1 MANSD
6 PNFPGQN
13 LGTGDTRALMLEL
26 AAGEVLTAFA
36 TNTIMR
42 DKHES
47 KTLSG
52 GKNFKFPAIWRAGG
66 GYHTPGTEITG
77 RKIPHTEIKI
87 DPDDKL
93 ISDVFVSDI
102 DEVLNH
108 FDVRQPYTAEMGAF
122 LARKYDA
129 NVMRAIIRAARGGPL
144 FTGDQGGTGLQNAA
158 FATDANVLIDGFSLA
173 KQTLDEKDV
182 PVDSMPVHGLLRPAQ
197 WYLVA
202 RSDKNLNQDTN
213 GGGSSIKSMT
223 LTTIDD
229 IMIHKSN
236 ITPFGEDS
244 TVGDFINSADD
255 DFIPAYYRGKY
266 GTTTGLV
273 WTPMAAASAI
283 VQDVSFQTE
292 DQVRKQGTL
301 MLARLMVGTRTLRNK
316 CAVELRTGAIPA

>member
-1 MANSD
+1 MANST

-13 LGTGDTRALMLEL
+13 QLTGDTRALMLEL
-26 AAGEVLTAFA
+26 SAGEVLTAFA
-36 TNTIMR
+36 AKTIMR

-52 GKNFKFPAIWRAGG
+52 GKLFKFPAIWRAGG

-77 RKIPHTEIKI
+77 RQIAHTEIKI

-102 DEVLNH
+102 DEILND
-108 FDVRQPYTAEMGAF
+108 FDVRQPYTTEMGAF
-122 LARKYDA
+122 LARKYDT
-129 NVMRAIIRAARGGPL
+129 NVMRTIIRAARGGPL
-144 FTGDQGGTGLQNAA
+144 FTGDQGGGAIQ
-158 FATDANVLIDGFSLA
+158 DANLATTATTLIDSFSAA
-173 KQTLDEKDV
+173 KQAMDEKDV
-182 PVDSMPVHGLLRPAQ
+182 PIDSMPVHGLLRPAQ

-202 RSDKNLNQDTN
+202 RSDKNLNRDFN
-213 GGGSSIKSMT
+213 GGDASIRKMT

-236 ITPFGEDS
+236 LTPFGEDS
-244 TVGDFINSADD
+244 RTGNFTVSTNDAFT
-255 DFIPAYYRGKY
+255 PAYYRGSY
-266 GTTTGLV
+266 GTTVGLV

-283 VQDVSFQTE
+283 VQDVSFQIE
-292 DQVRKQGTL
+292 DQISKQGAL

-316 CAVELRTGAIPA
+316 CAMELRTGAIPA

>member
-1 MANSD
+1 MADSN
-6 PNFPGQN
+6 PNFPGQDQ
-13 LGTGDTRALMLEL
+13 LAGDTRALMLEL

-36 TNTIMR
+36 SKTIMR

-47 KTLSG
+47 KMLSG
-52 GKNFKFPAIWRAGG
+52 GKNFRFPAIWRAGG

-77 RKIPHTEIKI
+77 RKIPHTEVKV

-93 ISDVFVSDI
+93 ISDVFVSDV
-102 DEVLNH
+102 DEILNH
-108 FDVRQPYTAEMGAF
+108 FDLRQPYTTEMGEF

-129 NVMRAIIRAARGGPL
+129 NVMRTILLAARGGAL
-144 FTGDQGGTGLQNAA
+144 FSGDQGGTGIENAS
-158 FATDANVLIDGFSLA
+158 FDTDANVLIDGFSAA
-173 KQTLDEKDV
+173 KQALDEKDV
-182 PVDSMPVHGLLRPAQ
+182 PIDSMPVHGLLQPAQ

-202 RSDKNLNQDTN
+202 RSDKNLNADTN

-223 LTTIDD
+223 IETLDD
-229 IMIHKSN
+229 IQIHKSN
-236 ITPFGEDS
+236 LTPFGEDS
-244 TVGDFINSADD
+244 TVGNFIDDTND
-255 DFIPAYYRGKY
+255 DFIPAYYRGKF
-266 GTTTGLV
+266 GTTVGAV

-292 DQVRKQGTL
+292 DQIRKQGAL

>member
-1 MANSD
+1 MADSN
-6 PNFPGQN
+6 PNFPGQDQ
-13 LGTGDTRALMLEL
+13 LAGDTRALMLEL

-36 TNTIMR
+36 SKTIMR

-47 KTLSG
+47 KMLSG
-52 GKNFKFPAIWRAGG
+52 GKNFRFPAIWRAGG

-77 RKIPHTEIKI
+77 RKIPHTEVKV

-102 DEVLNH
+102 DEILNH
-108 FDVRQPYTAEMGAF
+108 YDLRQPYTKEMGEF

-129 NVMRAIIRAARGGPL
+129 NVMRTILLAARGGAL
-144 FTGDQGGTGLQNAA
+144 FSGDQGGTGIENAA
-158 FATDANVLIDGFSLA
+158 FDTDANVLIDGFSAA
-173 KQTLDEKDV
+173 KQALDEKDV
-182 PVDSMPVHGLLRPAQ
+182 PIDSMPVHGLLQPAQ

-202 RSDKNLNQDTN
+202 RSDKNLNADTN

-223 LTTIDD
+223 IETLDD
-229 IMIHKSN
+229 IQIHKSN
-236 ITPFGEDS
+236 LTPFGEDS
-244 TVGDFINSADD
+244 TVGNFIDDTND
-255 DFIPAYYRGKY
+255 DFIPAYYRGKF
-266 GTTTGLV
+266 GTTVGAV

-292 DQVRKQGTL
+292 DQIRKQGAL

>member
-1 MANSD
+1 MANSV
-6 PNFPGQN
+6 PNFPGQDQ
-13 LGTGDTRALMLEL
+13 LTGDTRALMLEL
-26 AAGEVLTAFA
+26 AAAEVLSAFA

-42 DKHES
+42 DKHETKS
-47 KTLSG
+47 LSG

-77 RKIPHTEIKI
+77 RKIPHSEIKI

-122 LARKYDA
+122 LARRYDT
-129 NVMRAIIRAARGGPL
+129 NVMRTIIRAARGGAL
-144 FTGDQGGTGLQNAA
+144 FSGDQGGGAIQNAA
-158 FATDANVLIDGFSLA
+158 FTTDANVLIDGFSAA
-173 KQTLDEKDV
+173 KQILDEKDV
-182 PVDSMPVHGLLRPAQ
+182 PIDSMPVHGLLRPAQ

-202 RSDKNLNQDTN
+202 RSDKNLNADTN

-229 IMIHKSN
+229 IQIHKSN

-244 TVGDFINSADD
+244 RTGVFADSANDA
-255 DFIPAYYRGKY
+255 FIPAYYRGSY
-266 GTTTGLV
+266 GTTAGLV

-301 MLARLMVGTRTLRNK
+301 MISRLMVGTRTLRNK

>member
-1 MANSD
+1 MANSN

-26 AAGEVLTAFA
+26 AAGEVLTAFG
-36 TNTIMR
+36 TKTIMR
-42 DKHES
+42 DKHET
-47 KTLSG
+47 KALAG
-52 GKNFKFPAIWRAGG
+52 GKSYKFPAIWRAGG
-66 GYHTPGTEITG
+66 GYHVPGTEITG
-77 RKIPHTEIKI
+77 RQIPHTEIKI

-108 FDVRQPYTAEMGAF
+108 FDVRQPYTTEMGAF

-129 NVMRAIIRAARGGPL
+129 NVMRSIIKASRGGAL
-144 FTGDQGGTGLQNAA
+144 FPGDQGGTGIQNAS
-158 FATDANVLIDGFSLA
+158 FATDASVLIDGFSAA

-182 PVDSMPVHGLLRPAQ
+182 PIDSMPVHGLLQPAQ

-236 ITPFGEDS
+236 IAPFGEDS
-244 TVGDFINSADD
+244 TVGTFADD
-255 DFIPAYYRGKY
+255 TNDAFIPAYYRGKY
-266 GTTTGLV
+266 GTTVGLV

-292 DQVRKQGTL
+292 EQVRKQGTL
-301 MLARLMVGTRTLRNK
+301 MLARLMVGTRTLRSK
-316 CAVELRTGAIPA
+316 CAVELRSGAIPV